1 MWLDS
6 ISPWV
11 QPVRYVTGY
20 FLALPQQIAVVPG
33 AVSEWFNESS
43 STRQELMA
51 ENKQLAARNLV
62 LRFQVPP
69 SVPLRRNSLGLGLP
83 EGVARESPNV

>member
-62 LRFQVPP
+62 LELSAQRVA
-69 SVPLRRNSLGLGLP
+69 SLEAENIELREGLQCCYIK
-83 EGVARESPNV
+83 VVS